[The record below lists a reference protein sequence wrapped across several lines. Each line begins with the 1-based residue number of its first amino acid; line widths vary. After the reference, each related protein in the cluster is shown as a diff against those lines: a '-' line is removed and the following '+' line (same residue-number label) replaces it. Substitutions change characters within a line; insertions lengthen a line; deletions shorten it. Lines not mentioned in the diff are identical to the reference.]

1 MTNSD
6 HATSPDARARKF
18 YAFSIAFVAAVG
30 GFLFGYDLA
39 IISGA
44 QVYLREQFSLTGASF
59 GFVTSS
65 AVLGCMAGPFLG
77 AWLCDRIGRRQT
89 LIISV
94 PLFGISAI
102 VTALAPDMMTFNT
115 FRILGGLGVGLCS
128 IASPMYIVE
137 IAPPRTRGGLGIMY
151 QLAIPVGGT
160 ISILAA
166 WLFAKHLPET
176 VSWRWMFGSEVVP
189 VAVFL
194 ILLHFIPRSPRWLAE
209 RGRWDEALAVLAR
222 IDGPEYAKKE
232 LDEIKESLQEETGTF
247 SELIHSGIKVALFV
261 GICLALF
268 NNWTGL
274 TAIGI
279 YKPTLL
285 KMGGF
290 PDTVDAIFQSILVA
304 GWEAFL
310 TVIVIFLVDRVGR
323 RPLWLTGSAAMIVF
337 MTIFG
342 LIFHYN
348 ITGSFVLLMFFL
360 CSMPHAFAL
369 GPLPWLMMSEIYP
382 TRIRAKA
389 VAVTTTVLWFAGWSV
404 QFTFPIL
411 FEWSERM
418 IGSIGAAFWVFAGI
432 DILAFIFALK
442 LLPETKGKT
451 LEEIGKS
458 WTKRET

>member
-1 MTNSD
+1 MTHSNQAVSSTK
-6 HATSPDARARKF
+6 AGKL

-44 QVYLREQFSLTGASF
+44 QVYLREQFFLQGASF
-59 GFVTSS
+59 GFATSS

-77 AWLCDRIGRRQT
+77 ARLCDKIGRRQT
-89 LIISV
+89 LIFSI

-102 VTALAPDMMTFNT
+102 ITAIAPDMTTFNI
-115 FRILGGLGVGLCS
+115 FRIIGGLGVGLCS

-137 IAPPRTRGGLGIMY
+137 IAPPRTRGGLAIMY
-151 QLAIPVGGT
+151 QLAIPIGGT
-160 ISILAA
+160 TSAIAA
-166 WLFAKHLPET
+166 WLFAKYLPET
-176 VSWRWMFGSEVVP
+176 ISWRWMFASEILPVV
-189 VAVFL
+189 VFL
-194 ILLHFIPRSPRWLAE
+194 VLLCFVPRSPRWLAE
-209 RGRWDEALAVLAR
+209 KGRWDEALAVLTR
-222 IDGPEYAKKE
+222 LQGPEYAKEE
-232 LDEIKESLQEETGTF
+232 LDQIKESLKEEPGTF
-247 SELIHSGIKVALFV
+247 SELIRSGMKLALFV

-310 TVIVIFLVDRVGR
+310 TIVVIFLVDRFGR
-323 RPLWLTGSAAMIVF
+323 RPLWLICSAAMMAF

-404 QFTFPIL
+404 QFIFPIL
-411 FEWSERM
+411 FEFSQEM
-418 IGSIGAAFWVFAGI
+418 IGSIGAAFWIFAGI
-432 DILAFIFALK
+432 DILAFIFAIR
-442 LLPETKGKT
+442 LLPETKGRT
-451 LEEIGKS
+451 LEEIGES
-458 WTKRET
+458 WTKRKA

>member
-1 MTNSD
+1 MT
-6 HATSPDARARKF
+6 TSNPVASPAIRAGRF
-18 YAFSIAFVAAVG
+18 YAFSVAFVAAVG

-44 QVYLREQFSLTGASF
+44 QVYLREQFFLEGASF
-59 GFVTSS
+59 GFATSS

-77 AWLCDRIGRRQT
+77 AWLCDKIGRRQT
-89 LIISV
+89 LIFSV

-102 VTALAPDMMTFNT
+102 LTAIAPDMTTFNI
-115 FRILGGLGVGLCS
+115 FRIVGGLGVGLCS

-137 IAPPRTRGGLGIMY
+137 VAPPRIRGGLAIMY
-151 QLAIPVGGT
+151 QLAIPIGGT
-160 ISILAA
+160 MSIIAA
-166 WLFAKHLPET
+166 WLFAKYLPET
-176 VSWRWMFGSEVVP
+176 LSWRWMFASELLP
-189 VAVFL
+189 VIVFL
-194 ILLHFIPRSPRWLAE
+194 VLLRFVPRSPRWLAE
-209 RGRWDEALAVLAR
+209 KGHWEEALAVLTR
-222 IDGPEYAKKE
+222 VDGPEYAKEE
-232 LDEIKESLQEETGTF
+232 LDEIKESLQEDTGTF
-247 SELIHSGIKVALFV
+247 SELIQSGMKRALFV

-274 TAIGI
+274 TAIGT

-304 GWEAFL
+304 AWEASL
-310 TVIVIFLVDRVGR
+310 TIIVIFLVDRLGR
-323 RPLWLTGSAAMIVF
+323 RPLWLVCSTSMIVF
-337 MTIFG
+337 MTLFG
-342 LIFHYN
+342 VIFHYN

-360 CSMPHAFAL
+360 SSMPHAFAL

-404 QFTFPIL
+404 QFIFPIL
-411 FEWSERM
+411 FGLSQRLV
-418 IGSIGAAFWVFAGI
+418 GSIGAAFWLFAGI
-432 DILAFIFALK
+432 NILAFIFGIK

-451 LEEIGKS
+451 LEKIGES
-458 WTKRET
+458 WTKC

>member
-1 MTNSD
+1 MTNSNQPVGP
-6 HATSPDARARKF
+6 ASRAGRF

-30 GFLFGYDLA
+30 GFLFGYDLS

-44 QVYLREQFSLTGASF
+44 QVYLREQFFLEGASF
-59 GFVTSS
+59 GFTISS

-89 LIISV
+89 LILSV

-102 VTALAPDMMTFNT
+102 ITAIAPDITTFNI
-115 FRILGGLGVGLCS
+115 FRIIGGLGVGLCS

-137 IAPPRTRGGLGIMY
+137 IAPPRIRGGLAIMY

-160 ISILAA
+160 TAIIAA

-176 VSWRWMFGSEVVP
+176 ISWRWMFASESLP
-189 VAVFL
+189 VIVFL
-194 ILLHFIPRSPRWLAE
+194 ILLYFVPRSPRWLAE
-209 RGRWDEALAVLAR
+209 KERWDEALAVLTR
-222 IDGPEYAKKE
+222 VDGREYAKQE
-232 LDEIKESLQEETGTF
+232 LNEIRESLKEETGTF
-247 SELIHSGIKVALFV
+247 SELIQSGMKAALFV

-310 TVIVIFLVDRVGR
+310 TIIVIFLVDRLGR
-323 RPLWLTGSAAMIVF
+323 RPLWLLCSTGMMVF
-337 MTIFG
+337 MTLFG

-348 ITGSFVLLMFFL
+348 ISGSFVLLMFFL

-404 QFTFPIL
+404 QFIFPIL
-411 FEWSERM
+411 FEFSEKT
-418 IGSIGAAFWVFAGI
+418 IGSIGPAFWLFAGI
-432 DILAFIFALK
+432 NILALIFGLK
-442 LLPETKGKT
+442 LLPETKGRT
-451 LEEIGKS
+451 LEEIGES
-458 WTKRET
+458 WTRKRT